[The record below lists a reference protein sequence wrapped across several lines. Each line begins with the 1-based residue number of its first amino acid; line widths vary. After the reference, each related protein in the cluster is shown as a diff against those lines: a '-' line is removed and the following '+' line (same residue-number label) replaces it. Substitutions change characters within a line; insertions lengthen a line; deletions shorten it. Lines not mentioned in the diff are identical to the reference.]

1 MNKKVLTFSA
11 KHTFAKQNP
20 NGIIVAKNRDL
31 KMLYTLLCSLST
43 NCKNAVLKLTQ
54 NTSGKVIATNGFEV
68 CKIEHYYTDITF
80 STW

>member
-1 MNKKVLTFSA
+1 
-11 KHTFAKQNP
+11 
-20 NGIIVAKNRDL
+20 
-31 KMLYTLLCSLST
+31 MLYTLLCSLST